1 MSTKA
6 VLDLLLQSSAGFM
19 ICNTKERF
27 NVDQTLIFQLRFTL
41 RKKFTTTVAAILFLP
56 EEIKET
62 ENQKLS
68 DYSKTIG
75 NKTN

>member
-1 MSTKA
+1 MSTKD

-19 ICNTKERF
+19 IYNTKERF

-41 RKKFTTTVAAILFLP
+41 RKKFRMTLVAILFLP

-75 NKTN
+75 NETN